1 MLIFLCAAQ
10 ISDAQFQTNPEPKL
24 TQINLDKYGWQPPQP
39 PHRGEFT
46 SRSQP
51 LTIDHRG
58 RILVGFT
65 IREQAIGLAT
75 RERPGLSF
83 HIVRFAPD
91 GKLELSLTLP
101 TNNWRQNGVYL
112 DKADDLIARANDTV
126 QMLTS
131 SGEREGGHN
140 WESLESCGPRCE
152 IQQSFSRGTL
162 RLVNLDAKPPVTIL
176 QDSPPHVVRRCE
188 RPELPNDHLTDTFFY
203 FVMGGPIGPTP
214 MLYRW
219 PLCDF
224 AQHTEMQ
231 AATGGAIGALND
243 ESLVIIENK
252 AVVVQSVDGSVKFRS
267 KMPKND
273 IPENWVQSSANGDRF
288 AVSIATWRG
297 GFTALDVS
305 SNRVARR
312 IAVYETATGTELASV
327 AVAPHATIALAMS
340 PDGHRIAVLANGTVT
355 IADIP

>member
-1 MLIFLCAAQ
+1 VLIFLCGAQ
-10 ISDAQFQTNPEPKL
+10 ISYAQFQTTAEPKL
-24 TQINLDKYGWQPPQP
+24 TQIKLKNYGWQPPQP
-39 PHRGEFT
+39 PHRGEFA

-51 LTIDHRG
+51 LTIDHQG

-65 IREQAIGLAT
+65 IRDQAIGLTT
-75 RERPGLSF
+75 RELPTLSY

-91 GKLELSLTLP
+91 GKLDLSLTLP

-112 DKADDLIARANDTV
+112 DKADDLIARANDTL
-126 QMLTS
+126 QMLA
-131 SGEREGGHN
+131 SGEQGGGHD

-162 RLVNLDAKPPVTIL
+162 LLVNMDSRPPVTIL
-176 QDSPPHVVRRCE
+176 QETPPRVVRRCE
-188 RPELPNDHLTDTFFY
+188 RPKLPNDHLTDTFFY
-203 FVMGGPIGPTP
+203 FVKGGPIGPAP

-243 ESLVIIENK
+243 ESLVVIENK
-252 AVVVQSVDGSVKFRS
+252 AVVVQSVDGNVKFRS

-297 GFTALDVS
+297 GFRALDVS
-305 SNRVARR
+305 SDRVARR
-312 IAVYETATGTELASV
+312 IVVYETATGTELASV
-327 AVAPHATIALAMS
+327 AVDPHSTIDLAMS
-340 PDGHRIAVLANGTVT
+340 PDGHRIAVLANETVT